1 LIDTLYIPSESPDTA
16 QTPNLTI
23 RSTTSPKVQENKG
36 NQSPE
41 NKQPA
46 NPKTETPI
54 ETQKTRKEIRE
65 ERRQNKAKQ
74 NN

>member
-1 LIDTLYIPSESPDTA
+1 MIDTLYIPSESPDTA